1 MSIPGS
7 PLPLLADS
15 NTESRV
21 FPYTSSTVICGSMC
35 ACFGSIVS
43 TIWFSLCVCIAST
56 DWGLH
61 WQLHLACDLFF
72 AFSLYQMLCDT
83 INNALLRPQTAR
95 TPYCART
102 RVASVIIIISHNFI
116 ARFQLFKTIFQGGR
130 VHVDLLKQ
138 IQPKERRVGGCGGAL
153 ITLTLNFLFPQC
165 KFSHTLQSKP
175 GTKRSRLPSL
185 CYFTSLWVCIVW

>member
-1 MSIPGS
+1 MSA
-7 PLPLLADS
+7 LHLLI
-15 NTESRV
+15 E
-21 FPYTSSTVICGSMC
+21 
-35 ACFGSIVS
+35 GSIDSFIWHVIFFSPSLSIRCFATQSIMHYYGRKLPAHHTAHAHVS
-43 TIWFSLCVCIAST
+43 HPSL
-56 DWGLH
+56 
-61 WQLHLACDLFF
+61 
-72 AFSLYQMLCDT
+72 SL
-83 INNALLRPQTAR
+83 
-95 TPYCART
+95 
-102 RVASVIIIISHNFI
+102 SVIISL
-116 ARFQLFKTIFQGGR
+116 RVFQLFKTIFQGGR